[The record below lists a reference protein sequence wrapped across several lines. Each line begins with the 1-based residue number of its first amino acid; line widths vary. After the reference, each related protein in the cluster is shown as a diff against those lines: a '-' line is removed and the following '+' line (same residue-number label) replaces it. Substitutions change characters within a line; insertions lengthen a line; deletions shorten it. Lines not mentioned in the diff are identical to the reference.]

1 VPLHAAEKSQRV
13 RLLRGAHSWHGSRC
27 KLSRCGDVA
36 LEKSGSRLRERERER
51 ERRGARAKQRENQTW
66 HTLAYTGIHE
76 GYTRGE

>member
-1 VPLHAAEKSQRV
+1 VRGCRAREERVQAE
-13 RLLRGAHSWHGSRC
+13 
-27 KLSRCGDVA
+27 
-36 LEKSGSRLRERERER
+36 RERERER